1 MLILYPYKNALWAL
15 RLCNRGRLLSVRPAP
30 TLFDHLYASLHKAF
44 GRSISASLPKPQT
57 PFPVKGC
64 VCLVGFASCKAL
76 VHTRPASVPGLNVGL
91 PPLDPVGGY
100 APKQGCFGCLP
111 KVLHDAKPAEQ
122 ATLDTP
128 FLSTIEVFRQTEI
141 ITLFLLFVI
150 RVFAVGIFVL
160 DEDFLYIFKLV
171 LFLFLFHIRRVREID
186 RLVCFVIYMVD
197 VTVHV

>member
-1 MLILYPYKNALWAL
+1 MRLQSLWAFCL
-15 RLCNRGRLLSVRPAP
+15 GILAETPN
-30 TLFDHLYASLHKAF
+30 
-44 GRSISASLPKPQT
+44 
-57 PFPVKGC
+57 PFPVVKGC

-100 APKQGCFGCLP
+100 AP
-111 KVLHDAKPAEQ
+111 A
-122 ATLDTP
+122 TP

-171 LFLFLFHIRRVREID
+171 LFLFLFHIRGVREVD

>member
-1 MLILYPYKNALWAL
+1 MALPRAKL
-15 RLCNRGRLLSVRPAP
+15 GVSLFRHPCRKPLS
-30 TLFDHLYASLHKAF
+30 
-44 GRSISASLPKPQT
+44 
-57 PFPVKGC
+57 PVKGC

-100 APKQGCFGCLP
+100 AP
-111 KVLHDAKPAEQ
+111 A
-122 ATLDTP
+122 TP

-171 LFLFLFHIRRVREID
+171 LFLFLFHIRGVREVD